1 MDEKETFFGQT
12 GDSFVVVVTV
22 RGDSFFYALRR
33 KKKRGSLLVRAITLI
48 VILPLDFKMNGKFA
62 PTTPLV

>member
-22 RGDSFFYALRR
+22 RGDSFFYVLRR
-33 KKKRGSLLVRAITLI
+33 KKRGSLLVRAITLI